1 MKKSFYILVLISC
14 VTHLLFTV
22 SCNKYPTYEEL
33 KSDELKVIKRI
44 LNTKGI
50 EVINEY
56 PANGVFEEN
65 QFVLLNSG
73 IYLHVVDS
81 GSGRRAQAGASGTTE
96 VLVRV
101 KGEYTYSDSVYQFDT
116 FQNGH
121 DPFYFKYGSAL
132 SVVSSNNTSYNSRY
146 YMLFSIGLESVLSY
160 VGDSAV
166 VKLIIPGHAEIN
178 NYPAGS
184 SMQSSDRN
192 RYIPIYYD
200 KVKYTFY

>member
-1 MKKSFYILVLISC
+1 MKKGFYVLVLVSC
-14 VTHLLFTV
+14 VTHLLSVV

-44 LNTKGI
+44 LDTKGI
-50 EVINEY
+50 EVITEY

-65 QFVLLNSG
+65 QFVQLNSG

-81 GSGRRAQAGASGTTE
+81 GTGRRAQAGASGTTE
-96 VLVRV
+96 VLVRL
-101 KGEYTYSDSVYQFDT
+101 KAEYTYADSLYQYDT
-116 FQNGH
+116 FQNGY

-132 SVVSSNNTSYNSRY
+132 SVVSANGTSYNQY
-146 YMLFSIGLESVLSY
+146 YMLFSIGLESILSY

-166 VKLIIPGHAEIN
+166 VKLIIPGYSEIN

-184 SMQSSDRN
+184 TMQSSDRTK
-192 RYIPIYYD
+192 YVPIYYD
-200 KVKYTFY
+200 KVRYTFY